1 MTASKI
7 TCVCFF
13 ITEAAFDPSELVA
26 LYPVGLPRCV
36 WVQAIHHNQKGGQ
49 LPLSKAKWF
58 NQTLREREIKYSD
71 HSVIAT
77 SEVIGLFTPF
87 HFG

>member
-1 MTASKI
+1 MTTSKI

-13 ITEAAFDPSELVA
+13 ITEAAFDPELVA

-36 WVQAIHHNQKGGQ
+36 WVQAIHHNQKSGQ

-77 SEVIGLFTPF
+77 SEAIGLFTPF